1 MSQPSRPDSIPGY
14 EHPGEQI
21 YTSRNTG
28 VYKTFSDGKK
38 SRNKD
43 EVFGTTSI
51 DKNSQYMKASL
62 RGEDENQEEKC
73 PTCKGE
79 VVYTC
84 FCCYNDKT
92 CANGHVWYTTRDGK
106 IKNGNPHK
114 G

>member
-28 VYKTFSDGKK
+28 VYKTFSEGKK

-51 DKNSQYMKASL
+51 DKNSQYMKASPTE
-62 RGEDENQEEKC
+62 GDEIEDKC
-73 PTCKGE
+73 PKCQEG
-79 VVYTC
+79 VVQTC

-106 IKNGNPHK
+106 VKIGNPHK